1 MQARL
6 IEQRQSRFMILGGSM
21 TLFSTRTAVVAALT
35 AAASFSISFAALAQ
49 EFPSKPVTMIVPWG
63 AGGGTDATARIIA
76 TLLEKELGVPVPVEN
91 RTGGSGV
98 VGHSAIANAKSDGY
112 TLEIGGM
119 HYQGLTEITYQ
130 NFTPIGLY
138 NADPAA
144 IFVRV
149 DGPYAD
155 TSALV
160 EAIKSSSDRELKAS
174 GSAQGGVNHLAVAGM
189 LNALDI
195 PVTRVAWVPSEG
207 AAPGLQ
213 DLAAGG
219 VHFVTASLP
228 EGQALM
234 DAGRIKPIAIFGTER
249 SVDAPDVPT
258 FAEETGVDFALGSWR
273 GIVAPA
279 GVDAAVAEKLQTA
292 IGKVLQQSEYTDFM
306 TARGYD
312 MRWTAGADFEAF
324 MAQSD
329 AQMGITLKA
338 VGLAK

>member
-1 MQARL
+1 MNVTIKRRVVLAML
-6 IEQRQSRFMILGGSM
+6 AA
-21 TLFSTRTAVVAALT
+21 TA
-35 AAASFSISFAALAQ
+35 FAAPVPAMAQ
-49 EFPSKPVTMIVPWG
+49 EYPAKPVTLIVPWG

-98 VGHSAIANAKSDGY
+98 VGHSAIARAKADGY
-112 TLEIGGM
+112 TLGIATLEIGGM
-119 HYQGLTEITYQ
+119 HYQGLTEIDYKA
-130 NFTPIGLY
+130 FTPIGLY

-144 IFVRV
+144 IFVRT

-155 TSALV
+155 LAGLI

-195 PVTRVAWVPSEG
+195 PVARVAWVPSEG
-207 AAPGLQ
+207 AAPGVQ

-219 VHFVTASLP
+219 VDFVTASLP

-234 DAGRIKPIAIFGTER
+234 DAGRVKPIAIFGATR
-249 SVDAPDVPT
+249 SEAMPDLPT
-258 FAEETGVDFALGSWR
+258 FSEAAGVDFVMGSWR
-273 GIVAPA
+273 GIVAPKDL
-279 GVDAAVAEKLQTA
+279 DAAIVEKLQTA
-292 IGKVLQQSEYTDFM
+292 IGKVVQDPQYTSFM
-306 TARGYD
+306 TARGYA
-312 MRWTAGADFEAF
+312 MQWTPGADFEAF
-324 MAQSD
+324 MANSD
-329 AQMGITLKA
+329 AQMGTTLKA